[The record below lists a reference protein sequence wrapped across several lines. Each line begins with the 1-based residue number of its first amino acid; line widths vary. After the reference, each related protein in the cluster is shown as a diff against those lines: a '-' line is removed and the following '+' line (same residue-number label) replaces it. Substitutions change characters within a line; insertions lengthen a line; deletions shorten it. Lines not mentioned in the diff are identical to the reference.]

1 MEDALR
7 MTSNTTRPSV
17 APPDSRSARHVVAG
31 AGVGTFVE
39 YFGDAVYAFM
49 AVTLAAVFFPTD
61 NPSLAILQTFAIFGV
76 SFLMYP
82 LGGMFWGHYGDKLGR
97 KKVLAITILGMG
109 GITSLIGLLPSYQT
123 LGWSAAL
130 LLLIARLLQGFCA
143 SGEYSGAAVFIGEFA
158 PPEKRARYISV
169 VPIGAAAGFL
179 VASLLITAMFSV
191 IGDEAMTEWGWRVPF
206 LVAGPL
212 CLTGW
217 YIRSKL
223 DESPA
228 FLALQADGQI
238 AKSPVSQVFRNHW
251 RDVIRMLCI
260 MAVNAGGYY
269 LVLSYMVTYFQ
280 EEVALSATTA
290 NLIATIALVVYLP
303 MLFGAAALSDR
314 IGRKPVL
321 IANAVLFIL
330 ISYPTFLLLGAAGF
344 GAALAVQLLFV
355 AMFSLNDG
363 TFATAFVEG
372 MPAEVRFSG
381 FAIPFTLGIGLFA
394 GGTPFLATWLIES
407 TGSAAAPSFVLIA
420 VCAIALV
427 GLATMKETAPAKTAA
442 AQD

>member
-1 MEDALR
+1 
-7 MTSNTTRPSV
+7 MTQTNVQQAATP
-17 APPDSRSARHVVAG
+17 ADPRSARHVVAG

-49 AVTLAAVFFPTD
+49 AVTLAAVFFPTED
-61 NPSLAILQTFAIFGV
+61 PSVAILQTFAIFGV

-82 LGGMFWGHYGDKLGR
+82 LGGMFWGHFGDKLGR
-97 KKVLAITILGMG
+97 RKVLAITILGMG
-109 GITSLIGLLPSYQT
+109 GITSVIGLLPTHASI
-123 LGWSAAL
+123 GGAAAL

-158 PPEKRARYISV
+158 PPRKRARYISV
-169 VPIGAAAGFL
+169 VPIGAASGFL
-179 VASLLITAMFSV
+179 AASLLITAMFSV
-191 IGDEAMTEWGWRVPF
+191 IGDEAMQDWGWRVPF
-206 LVAGPL
+206 LIAGPL
-212 CLTGW
+212 CLVGW

-228 FLALQADGQI
+228 FLALQSADQVV
-238 AKSPVSQVFRNHW
+238 KSPVAQVFRNHW
-251 RDVIRMLCI
+251 RTVLRMLCI

-280 EEVALSATTA
+280 EEVALSATQS
-290 NLIATIALVVYLP
+290 NLIATLALVLYLP
-303 MLFGAAALSDR
+303 LLFGAAALSDR

-330 ISYPTFLLLGAAGF
+330 ISYPAFLLLGAAGF

-355 AMFSLNDG
+355 AVFSLNDG

-372 MPAEVRFSG
+372 MPTEIRFSG
-381 FAIPFTLGIGLFA
+381 FAIPFTIGIGLFA
-394 GGTPFLATWLIES
+394 GGTPFLATWLIDATAS
-407 TGSAAAPSFVLIA
+407 PAAPSFVLITICA
-420 VCAIALV
+420 VALV
-427 GLATMKETAPAKTAA
+427 GLITLRETAPAKTAA
-442 AQD
+442 ETSAP

>member
-1 MEDALR
+1 
-7 MTSNTTRPSV
+7 MTDTPTLP
-17 APPDSRSARHVVAG
+17 APVDDRSARHVVAG

-61 NPSLAILQTFAIFGV
+61 NPSVAILQTFAIFGV

-82 LGGMFWGHYGDKLGR
+82 LGGMFWGHYGDKIGR

-109 GITSLIGLLPSYQT
+109 SITSLIGLLPTYESI
-123 LGWSAAL
+123 GWTAAL
-130 LLLIARLLQGFCA
+130 LLLVARLLQGFCA

-158 PPEKRARYISV
+158 PAAKRARYISV
-169 VPIGAAAGFL
+169 VPIGAASGFL
-179 VASLLITAMFSV
+179 VASLLITAMFS
-191 IGDEAMTEWGWRVPF
+191 ILGDAAMQDWGWRIPF
-206 LVAGPL
+206 LIAGPL
-212 CLTGW
+212 CLIGW
-217 YIRSKL
+217 YIRSNL

-228 FLALQADGQI
+228 FLALQSDDRI
-238 AKSPVSQVFRNHW
+238 AESPVAQVFRHHW
-251 RDVIRMLCI
+251 RSVVRMLCI

-280 EEVALSATTA
+280 EEVALSATQS
-290 NLIATIALVVYLP
+290 NLIATIALVLYLP
-303 MLFGAAALSDR
+303 LLFGAAALSDR

-321 IANAVLFIL
+321 IANAALFIL
-330 ISYPTFLLLGAAGF
+330 VSYPAFLLLGAAGF

-372 MPAEVRFSG
+372 MPTEIRFSG

-394 GGTPFLATWLIES
+394 GGTPFLATWLIS
-407 TGSAAAPSFVLIA
+407 TTGSPVAPSFVLIA
-420 VCAIALV
+420 ICVIALF
-427 GLATMKETAPAKTAA
+427 GLVTMRETAPAKIAA
-442 AQD
+442 DEVAQR

>member
-1 MEDALR
+1 MEGPLR

-330 ISYPTFLLLGAAGF
+330 ISYPAFLLLGAAGF